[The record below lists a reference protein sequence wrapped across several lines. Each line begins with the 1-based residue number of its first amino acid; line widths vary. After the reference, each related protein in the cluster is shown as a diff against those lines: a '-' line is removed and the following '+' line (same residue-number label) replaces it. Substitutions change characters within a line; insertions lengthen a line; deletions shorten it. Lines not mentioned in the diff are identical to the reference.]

1 MLHALSEWG
10 EAALDELDGMF
21 AFAFYHAATRRVLL
35 ARGPLGIKPLYV
47 ARVRDAVVFASEVRP
62 VLASGH
68 HAHIE
73 RWRRDQRLLLTARL
87 RPALIEAARSAG
99 RLDAKDETL
108 LRGGP
113 PGA

>member
-1 MLHALSEWG
+1 
-10 EAALDELDGMF
+10 
-21 AFAFYHAATRRVLL
+21 V
-35 ARGPLGIKPLYV
+35 P
-47 ARVRDAVVFASEVRP
+47 P

-68 HAHIE
+68 HEHIE

-113 PGA
+113 PAA